1 MPRAVIIGG
10 SLSGLFA
17 GTLPRSIGWDACI
30 FERSPHELDNRG
42 GGIVLQPG
50 VIEAF
55 HRVRVPYDTSIGGT
69 CASAYF
75 REMR

>member
-55 HRVRVPYDTSIGGT
+55 RRVRVPYDTSIGGT